1 MASFLDT
8 YVLGAGWVMLLLVP
22 ASVVS
27 VATLL
32 RCAAAYRA
40 SAVAGDGDSAA
51 ARVVARLHALRE
63 AQGGITAQ
71 DVREETDQEV
81 LELYALLQPAH
92 VVSFVSP
99 LLGLLAGIIALLPA
113 VAAPA
118 RGADA
123 AQVGLMAH
131 QALVAIAW
139 GVGVGLV
146 AFVGFA
152 ILRARLWHMENEHLR
167 PAVEAAARD
176 MLRPVGGF
184 RPRRDTVSDDWSD
197 GEQP

>member
-27 VATLL
+27 VATLM
-32 RCAAAYRA
+32 RCAVAYRA
-40 SAVAGDGDSAA
+40 SAVMGDDDSAA
-51 ARVVARLHALRE
+51 GRVIARLHSLRE
-63 AQGGITAQ
+63 AQGDITAQ

-92 VVSFVSP
+92 VVAVAAP
-99 LLGLLAGIIALLPA
+99 LLGLLAGIVALLPA
-113 VAAPA
+113 ALAPA

-123 AQVGLMAH
+123 AQVSLMAH
-131 QALVAIAW
+131 QALVAMAW

-146 AFVGFA
+146 AFLGFA
-152 ILRARLWHMENEHLR
+152 VLRARLWHVENEFLR
-167 PAVEAAARD
+167 PAVETAARG

-184 RPRRDTVSDDWSD
+184 RTNRKSVSDEWSD